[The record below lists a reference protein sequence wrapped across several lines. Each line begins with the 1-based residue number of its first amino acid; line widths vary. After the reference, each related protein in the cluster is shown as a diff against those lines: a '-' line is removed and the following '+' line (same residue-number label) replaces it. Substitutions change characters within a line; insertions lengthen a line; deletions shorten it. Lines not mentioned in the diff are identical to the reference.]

1 MKLALLRE
9 AAERLAVID
18 PERPSREELAEAFR
32 RVWFASA
39 EWRDWPRELCR
50 EAEILFVVF
59 FRRGGIKDSVLKMDE
74 DEARDAAAS
83 LRRFLDQAMRSMA
96 PRKPR

>member
-1 MKLALLRE
+1 LRLALLRE

-18 PERPSREELAEAFR
+18 PEHPERDELAEAFR

-50 EAEILFVVF
+50 EAETLFVVF
-59 FRRGGIKDSVLKMDE
+59 FGRGGIRDSVAKMDE
-74 DEARDAAAS
+74 DEAREAAAA
-83 LRRFLDQAMRSMA
+83 LRRFLDEAMRSAA